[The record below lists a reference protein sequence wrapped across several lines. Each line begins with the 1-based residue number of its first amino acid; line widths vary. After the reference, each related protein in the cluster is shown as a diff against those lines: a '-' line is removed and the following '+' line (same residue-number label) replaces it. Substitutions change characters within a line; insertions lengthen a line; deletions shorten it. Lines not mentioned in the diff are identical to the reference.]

1 MPTRAEFNELLVYCT
16 RIWTTQNGVEGE
28 LFTSKSNGKS
38 IFFPAGGYSEG
49 TLVNNKKSEG
59 YYWSTTLYT
68 NAPSF
73 AYNLFFNSSRTD
85 TSFDRRYWGMA
96 VRAVKE

>member
-1 MPTRAEFNELLVYCT
+1 MYCT
-16 RIWTTQNGVEGE
+16 RTWTTQNGVEGE
-28 LFTSKSNGKS
+28 LFTSNSNGKS
-38 IFFPAGGYSEG
+38 IFFPAAGYREG